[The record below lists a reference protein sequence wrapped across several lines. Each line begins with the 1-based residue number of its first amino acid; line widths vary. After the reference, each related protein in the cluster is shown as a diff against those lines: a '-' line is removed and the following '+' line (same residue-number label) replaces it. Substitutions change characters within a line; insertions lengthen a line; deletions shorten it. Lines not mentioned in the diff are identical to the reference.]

1 MADSTSTFA
10 KQINDLAVRVG
21 KECRLIYAKI
31 GSANLTTTEKT
42 TLIGAINELD
52 AAVKAND
59 GDIIAIQTALTALQT
74 TVSGLIDDTAAST
87 TKVYS
92 SSKVDSQITAAKQ
105 AVKNDLLGGAG
116 EAYDTLKELADL
128 IETNKTAIEALQTIA
143 AGHVKYN
150 AAQSLTD
157 EQKAQAR
164 TNIGAIA
171 ASDVNLTEVNNSIAA
186 NTTAINGLKT
196 NLGDLNTDFV
206 AAFEAELAKTE

>member
-1 MADSTSTFA
+1 MAETETFS
-10 KQINDLAVRVG
+10 KQINNLAIRVG

-31 GSANLTTTEKT
+31 GKAALTTAEKNS
-42 TLIGAINELD
+42 LIGAINELD
-52 AAVKAND
+52 AAVKSND
-59 GDIIAIQTALTALQT
+59 GDITAINTAITNLQSA
-74 TVSGLIDDTAAST
+74 VSGLIDDTTAST

-116 EAYDTLKELADL
+116 TAYDTLKELADL
-128 IETNKTAIEALQTIA
+128 IETNKTAIEALQALA
-143 AGHVKYN
+143 AGHVKYD
-150 AAQSLTD
+150 AAQDLTD

-171 ASDVNLTEVNNSIAA
+171 ASEDNLTEVNNKIAA
-186 NTTAINGLKT
+186 NTTEINGLKT
-196 NLGDLNTDFV
+196 SLGDLSTDFV

>member
-1 MADSTSTFA
+1 MAEIGTFS
-10 KQINDLAVRVG
+10 KQINDLAIRVG
-21 KECRLIYAKI
+21 KECKLIYAKI
-31 GSANLTTTEKT
+31 GKSALTTTEKT

-52 AAVKAND
+52 AAVKSND
-59 GDIIAIQTALTALQT
+59 GDISTINSALTALQIKLN
-74 TVSGLIDDTAAST
+74 GIIDDTTAST

-116 EAYDTLKELADL
+116 TAYDTLKELADL

-143 AGHVKYN
+143 AGHVKYD
-150 AAQSLTD
+150 AAQVLTN

-164 TNIGAIA
+164 TNIGAVA
-171 ASDVNLTEVNNSIAA
+171 ASEIDFTEVNNKITA

-196 NLGDLNTDFV
+196 SLGDLSTDFV

>member
-1 MADSTSTFA
+1 MAETETFS
-10 KQINDLAVRVG
+10 KQINNLVIRVG

-31 GSANLTTTEKT
+31 GKAALTTAEKNS
-42 TLIGAINELD
+42 LIGAINELD
-52 AAVKAND
+52 AAVKSND
-59 GDIIAIQTALTALQT
+59 GDITAINTAITNLQSA
-74 TVSGLIDDTAAST
+74 VSGLIDDTTAST

-116 EAYDTLKELADL
+116 TAYDTLKELADL
-128 IETNKTAIEALQTIA
+128 IETNKTAIEALQALA
-143 AGHVKYN
+143 AGHVKYD
-150 AAQSLTD
+150 AAQDLTD

-171 ASDVNLTEVNNSIAA
+171 ASEVNLTEVSNKIAA
-186 NTTAINGLKT
+186 NTTEINGLKT
-196 NLGDLNTDFV
+196 SLGDLSTDFV

>member
-1 MADSTSTFA
+1 MAETETFS
-10 KQINDLAVRVG
+10 KQINNLAIRVG

-31 GSANLTTTEKT
+31 GKAALTTAEKNS
-42 TLIGAINELD
+42 LIGAINELN
-52 AAVKAND
+52 AAVKSND
-59 GDIIAIQTALTALQT
+59 GDITAINTAITNLQSA
-74 TVSGLIDDTAAST
+74 VSGLIDDTTAST

-116 EAYDTLKELADL
+116 TAYDTLKELADL
-128 IETNKTAIEALQTIA
+128 IETNKTAIEALQALA
-143 AGHVKYN
+143 AGHVKYD
-150 AAQSLTD
+150 AAQDLTD

-171 ASDVNLTEVNNSIAA
+171 ASEVNLIEVNNKIAA
-186 NTTAINGLKT
+186 NTTEINGLKT
-196 NLGDLNTDFV
+196 SLGDLSTDFV

>member
-1 MADSTSTFA
+1 MAETETFS
-10 KQINDLAVRVG
+10 KQINNLAVRVG

-31 GSANLTTTEKT
+31 GKAALTTAEKNS
-42 TLIGAINELD
+42 LIGAINELD
-52 AAVKAND
+52 AAVKSND
-59 GDIIAIQTALTALQT
+59 GDITAINTAITNLQSA
-74 TVSGLIDDTAAST
+74 VSGLIDDTTAST

-116 EAYDTLKELADL
+116 TAYDTLKELADL
-128 IETNKTAIEALQTIA
+128 IETNKTAIEALQALA
-143 AGHVKYN
+143 AGHVKYD
-150 AAQSLTD
+150 AAQNLTD

-171 ASDVNLTEVNNSIAA
+171 ASEVNLTEVNNKIAA
-186 NTTAINGLKT
+186 NTTEINGLKT
-196 NLGDLNTDFV
+196 SLGDLSTDFV